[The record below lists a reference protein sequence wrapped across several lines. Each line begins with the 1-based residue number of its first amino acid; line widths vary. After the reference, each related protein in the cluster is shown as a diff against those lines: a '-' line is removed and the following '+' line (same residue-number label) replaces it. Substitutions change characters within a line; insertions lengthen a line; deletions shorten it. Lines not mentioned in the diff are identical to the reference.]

1 MIPSPLAGEGNGSA
15 ACEGEGKLR
24 REKLK
29 FNDYYFY
36 VERSPP
42 HPPALKRGR
51 PLPQR
56 GEVKSAKNESIPQL
70 RGRGDQQ
77 SKGTAT

>member
-24 REKLK
+24 RKK
-29 FNDYYFY
+29 FYFNYYYFY

-42 HPPALKRGR
+42 HESAGDLS
-51 PLPQR
+51 PQKER
-56 GEVKSAKNESIPQL
+56 W
-70 RGRGDQQ
+70 
-77 SKGTAT
+77 